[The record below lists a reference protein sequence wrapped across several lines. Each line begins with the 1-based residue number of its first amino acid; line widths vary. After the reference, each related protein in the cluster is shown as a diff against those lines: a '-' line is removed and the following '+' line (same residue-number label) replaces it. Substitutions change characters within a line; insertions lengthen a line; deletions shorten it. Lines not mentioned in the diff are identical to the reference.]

1 MRKTEA
7 EYLIKR
13 LIGWINPQIASVSRG
28 DFIVTAIDPYDN
40 RRKVYNPKSG
50 FFIEQI
56 PEAPGHDP
64 GPLPRNRKTRVS
76 ALRELRL
83 PREGE
88 GQC

>member
-7 EYLIKR
+7 EHLIQR

-56 PEAPGHDP
+56 PEAPGHERGASP
-64 GPLPRNRKTRVS
+64 T
-76 ALRELRL
+76 
-83 PREGE
+83 
-88 GQC
+88 